1 MFKVLLEVGVLQ
13 KINGFPGKEARRFKE
28 QLKTLSENPFPGFD
42 PDKKEIKGASKTAYR
57 LRVGD
62 YRFFYIIEVENKIVK
77 VTEFLTA
84 EQAHR
89 KYGRL

>member
-1 MFKVLLEVGVLQ
+1 MFRLLVEIDVLG
-13 KINGFPGKEARRFKE
+13 KIDSLPRKEAVN
-28 QLKTLSENPFPGFD
+28 LKNRLKLLRTNPFPDGRD
-42 PDKKEIKGASKTAYR
+42 RKEIKGTSGSVYR
-57 LRVGD
+57 LRSGS
-62 YRFFYIIEVENKIVK
+62 YRFFYIIDTESKTVK

>member
-1 MFKVLLEVGVLQ
+1 MFKLLVEIGISER
-13 KINGFPGKEARRFKE
+13 INTYPKKEAHN
-28 QLKTLSENPFPGFD
+28 LKTKLKSLSSNPFPDGK
-42 PDKKEIKGASKTAYR
+42 DKKEIKGTSKTAYR

-62 YRFFYIIEVENKIVK
+62 YRFFYIIDLEKKIVK

-89 KYGRL
+89 KYGRM

>member
-1 MFKVLLEVGVLQ
+1 MFQVLVETEVLS
-13 KINGFPGKEARRFKE
+13 KINSFPTKESARFKE
-28 QLKTLSENPFPGFD
+28 KLKSLENPFPSPDG
-42 PDKKEIKGASKTAYR
+42 DKKEIKGTRRSAYR

-62 YRFFYIIEVENKIVK
+62 YRFFYVIDIENKVVK

-84 EQAHR
+84 EQAHK

>member
-1 MFKVLLEVGVLQ
+1 MVRPYAKSIF
-13 KINGFPGKEARRFKE
+13 FPYMSAIR
-28 QLKTLSENPFPGFD
+28 P
-42 PDKKEIKGASKTAYR
+42 KGTKKTAYR

-62 YRFFYIIEVENKIVK
+62 YRFFYIIDLEKKIVK

-89 KYGRL
+89 KYGRM